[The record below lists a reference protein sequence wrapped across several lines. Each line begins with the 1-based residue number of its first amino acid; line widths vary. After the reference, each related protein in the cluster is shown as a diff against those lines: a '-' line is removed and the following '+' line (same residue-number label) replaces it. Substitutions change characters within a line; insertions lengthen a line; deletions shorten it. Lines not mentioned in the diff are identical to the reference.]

1 MIDKSV
7 SDSAINADERAV
19 VEKYNFNLSAGTGGH
34 FVLVDP
40 EYRRQNKGKGGRHE
54 GGNLS
59 ILLTAAVAQHK
70 TLEQASKA
78 PSDQVDKQAARAKT
92 NPPKTK
98 VSGAGNIP
106 ETDEH
111 PGLVVTSL
119 QTGKTT
125 VIQPPGTVAP
135 KTPVSAALTDVDDKT
150 QVTAPAPVK
159 RTERVRDATPTTETS
174 DELEARLKAAKK
186 AKAKEPKAEKKAK
199 APKPE
204 KERKDNRYLRAARL
218 IAKKPSITAEQL
230 AEKADMSESTAGH
243 CIDAWRGVTA
253 ALLEKG
259 WLSPEHLTK

>member
-7 SDSAINADERAV
+7 SDSAISADERAV
-19 VEKYNFNLSAGTGGH
+19 VEKYGFNVSAGAGGH
-34 FVLVDP
+34 FVLIDP
-40 EYRRQNKGKGGRHE
+40 EYRRQNRGKGGRHE

-70 TLEQASKA
+70 TLDQAAKA

-98 VSGAGNIP
+98 VAGNGNIP
-106 ETDEH
+106 ETDD
-111 PGLVVTSL
+111 
-119 QTGKTT
+119 
-125 VIQPPGTVAP
+125 AP

-186 AKAKEPKAEKKAK
+186 AKAKEPEAEKKAK
-199 APKPE
+199 ASKPE
-204 KERKDNRYLRAARL
+204 KERKDNRYLRAARF

-243 CIDAWRGVTA
+243 CLDAWKGVTA